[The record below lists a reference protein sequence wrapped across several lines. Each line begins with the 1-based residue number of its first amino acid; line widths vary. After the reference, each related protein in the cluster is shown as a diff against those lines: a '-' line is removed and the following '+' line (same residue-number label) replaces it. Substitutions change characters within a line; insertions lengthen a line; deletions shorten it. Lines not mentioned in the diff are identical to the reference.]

1 MAALSDF
8 EVRGCTHPRQFPRF
22 LLALLFCL
30 ALAPIFAAVAVI
42 WTAMLLLPLLILAVW
57 LSRETLFA
65 VFKGNAILVSPL
77 NYPRIDTLT
86 RELKET
92 LGVSREVYVFVFEQG
107 SFNAFLMR
115 LFFKRAVFLNS
126 EILETGVSDDEV
138 RWLVGR
144 FIGYLRAQQRSGPA
158 GWLIRTT
165 QLLGFTSPLTLP
177 YDRAMVY
184 TGDRLA
190 LAAIGGDISTAASAM
205 QKLLVGRQ
213 LGYSVNPV
221 GLVEQHRRVK
231 GSIFAFWARIASA
244 FPHMTAR
251 YVDLIVF
258 AQQRYPEQFERF
270 EAANPGLATD
280 IRYLSAEYSSPADLG
295 KGLAIYGGLI
305 LLVLAALGFD
315 AVVYG
320 RLLRNLDRP
329 AQTNAIDTNAID
341 NDAVA
346 INALTVPPDANAP
359 VTQPG
364 DAANAAQGA
373 ADAAAA
379 AADEQT
385 TNQTGPQPVGDLSP
399 GASDQPPADT
409 QGQPTTS
416 DSQVPQSDRS
426 SAPPN

>member
-22 LLALLFCL
+22 VLALVFCL

-42 WTAMLLLPLLILAVW
+42 WTAMLLLPLLVLAVW
-57 LSRETLFA
+57 LLRETAFA
-65 VFKGNAILVSPL
+65 NFKGNAILVSEL
-77 NYPRIDTLT
+77 NYPRIDKLT
-86 RELKET
+86 QELKET
-92 LGVSREVYVFVFEQG
+92 LGVSREVHVFVYEQG

-205 QKLLVGRQ
+205 QKLFVGRQ

-231 GSIFAFWARIASA
+231 GSIFAFWARLAIA

-251 YVDLIVF
+251 YVDLIAF
-258 AQQRYPEQFERF
+258 AKKRYPEPFERF

-280 IRYLSAEYSSPADLG
+280 LEYLSSEYSSAADFA

-305 LLVLAALGFD
+305 LLVVAAFGFD
-315 AVVYG
+315 AFVYG
-320 RLLRNLDRP
+320 RLLRNLDR
-329 AQTNAIDTNAID
+329 AA
-341 NDAVA
+341 
-346 INALTVPPDANAP
+346 
-359 VTQPG
+359 
-364 DAANAAQGA
+364 AANAAATNALEAPVDANTVAPPAQPPDAANVAQQA
-373 ADAAAA
+373 ADAAARSA
-379 AADEQT
+379 EAQPANLTIAPPTNPDQT
-385 TNQTGPQPVGDLSP
+385 PPDS
-399 GASDQPPADT
+399 SDQPPPPPPDSE
-409 QGQPTTS
+409 QSPPTTS
-416 DSQVPQSDRS
+416 DSQIPQSDRS